1 MTKKYTLLL
10 LLCLGLLM
18 TAYGCAALVAGG
30 AAAGGTYA
38 YTEGWVGRD
47 YQVGLDRAYDMSL
60 QAAQRLDMSVVE
72 RDKDV
77 ASAKIKARKSE
88 TDYWIKLDEKGDG
101 LTNISVRAGII
112 GDKDA
117 SKKIHQEIETL
128 VAAAGKRPAEPRAQ
142 LETQRRAERTS
153 PTGAAATTTR
163 APRKPAAV
171 EPQTRPD
178 PARTGQTETMQPTE
192 RSMQLRYSTVDA
204 DNAQDW
210 VGQKLI
216 GQNDQELG
224 TVNSLYSPEG
234 NKVLYVIV
242 EGDAGRLH
250 PIPAQMIREDAQNN
264 RLTVQIDKER
274 FDQSPNFSGS
284 ERPQL
289 EEQRWSEEIRSFY
302 EAKK

>member
-10 LLCLGLLM
+10 LLCFGLLL

-60 QAAQRLDMSVVE
+60 QAAQKLDMSVVE

-77 ASAKIKARKSE
+77 ASARIKARKSD
-88 TDYWIKLDEKGDG
+88 TDYWIKLDEKGEG
-101 LTNISVRAGII
+101 LTNVSVRAGII
-112 GDKDA
+112 GDKEA
-117 SKKIHQEIETL
+117 SQKIHHEIETL
-128 VAAAGKRPAEPRAQ
+128 VAAAGRRPAEPRAQ
-142 LETQRRAERTS
+142 LETPERTS
-153 PTGAAATTTR
+153 RTGAAATATR
-163 APRKPAAV
+163 TPGKPAAV
-171 EPQTRPD
+171 EPQTRPE

-192 RSMQLRYSTVDA
+192 KSMQLRYSNVDA

-234 NKVLYVIV
+234 KRVLYVIV

-264 RLTVQIDKER
+264 RLTAQIDKER